1 MQTVSNFTRSMT
13 RHFFLSIFACTTTV
27 VRFDSSK
34 IFTENGW
41 VIVRVYVASSRCS
54 ELVRVPRRTAPLRQI
69 SGRIHL
75 GLGHVSV
82 SDRRRLERGWFA
94 SGTWVTVDD
103 ELVKLLSPSWVVSST
118 GKSESIWDRFVHEG
132 NNIEN
137 GWTGDVAC
145 DSYHKWEEDI
155 KLLVEMGVLYLTL
168 ERIDVRYHLNWFL
181 S

>member
-1 MQTVSNFTRSMT
+1 
-13 RHFFLSIFACTTTV
+13 
-27 VRFDSSK
+27 
-34 IFTENGW
+34 
-41 VIVRVYVASSRCS
+41 
-54 ELVRVPRRTAPLRQI
+54 
-69 SGRIHL
+69 
-75 GLGHVSV
+75 
-82 SDRRRLERGWFA
+82 
-94 SGTWVTVDD
+94 VTVDD